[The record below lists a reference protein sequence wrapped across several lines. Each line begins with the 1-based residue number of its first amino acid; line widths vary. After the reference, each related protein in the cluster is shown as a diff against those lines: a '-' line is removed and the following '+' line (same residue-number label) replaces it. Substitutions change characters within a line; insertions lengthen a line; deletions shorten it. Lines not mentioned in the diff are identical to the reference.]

1 MATKSKNSKDD
12 IDIDNL
18 IGYNMKT
25 RKKEKILDPVLTTMK
40 NGRKAVKGHGKNGTK
55 MFRII

>member
-1 MATKSKNSKDD
+1 MPKK
-12 IDIDNL
+12 IDIDNI

-25 RKKEKILDPVLTTMK
+25 RKKEKILDPTLVEMK
-40 NGRKAVKGHGKNGTK
+40 NGRKAVKGKGKDGTK

>member
-1 MATKSKNSKDD
+1 MGKNE

-18 IGYNMKT
+18 MGYNMKT

-40 NGRKAVKGHGKNGTK
+40 NGRKAVKGVGKDGTK